1 MRSPSE
7 ELAALSSRRFLT
19 LGGLLFIVS
28 LVVAVAHVLYVVI
41 ARMDLTAKS
50 AVQVHELRRV
60 QDAHP
65 DMLGE
70 IRRLETKLDRLDEQL
85 RRLEARFND
94 RRR

>member
-1 MRSPSE
+1 
-7 ELAALSSRRFLT
+7 
-19 LGGLLFIVS
+19 
-28 LVVAVAHVLYVVI
+28 
-41 ARMDLTAKS
+41 MDLTAKS
-50 AVQVHELRRV
+50 AVQMHELRRV

-85 RRLEARFND
+85 RRLEARFSD